1 MEIQGNKSVTPGAQT
16 RLYVGETVEIK
27 GFDYKNKDI
36 YLKNGNYEKIILDY
50 RMKEKYNG
58 NNSKK
63 TYMEWRENSLA
74 GKQNSGNHSG

>member
-1 MEIQGNKSVTPGAQT
+1 MSAK
-16 RLYVGETVEIK
+16 LLEIK

-63 TYMEWRENSLA
+63 T
-74 GKQNSGNHSG
+74 

>member
-1 MEIQGNKSVTPGAQT
+1 KVISAASDFG
-16 RLYVGETVEIK
+16 VEIT
-27 GFDYKNKDI
+27 FSNEI